1 MGYSRE
7 SDSFVVPM
15 KAGNAAGGKEA
26 THGTRSEETPT
37 VPSSGESVETK
48 LHRIAEKARNE
59 PGFKFTSLYHL
70 MNEELLRECFQRLR
84 KDAAAGIDEVT
95 KKMYA
100 ENLDANLLNLIDRL
114 HKMAYIPQ
122 PVRRIY
128 IPKPG
133 SDKQRPLGIPCF
145 EDKLVQAGLV
155 RILQAV
161 YEQDF
166 IEDSYG
172 FRPARNCH
180 KALRALSDTVENKS
194 VNHIVE
200 ADIKGFFD
208 NVSQEWLNKFLAHRI
223 EDKRIQRMV
232 KRFLKAGVAED
243 GNVTVSD
250 EGTPQGGVISP
261 LLANIYLHYALDL
274 WFEKV
279 YRKSC
284 TGFARLIRYADDFV
298 ACFQYEPDAVRF
310 RRELGNRLSKFGLEV
325 EPTKTRVVKFG
336 RFAVQNATAKGEKP
350 ETFDF
355 LGFTHYCGTRRDGKG
370 FRMKR
375 MTARKKF
382 TAKLKA
388 FKEWL
393 KSARTMKTKELW
405 ETAIAKLNGHY
416 AYYGVTDNLSGI
428 NRFREEVRKLLSK
441 WLNRR
446 GKRGCLNWQKF
457 AEMLKRFP
465 LPEPRIKVSM
475 FKSL

>member
-1 MGYSRE
+1 M
-7 SDSFVVPM
+7 V
-15 KAGNAAGGKEA
+15 A
-26 THGTRSEETPT
+26 RSEETPA
-37 VPSSGESVETK
+37 VHRSGEPVETK
-48 LHRIAEKARNE
+48 LRRIAEKARTE
-59 PGFKFTSLYHL
+59 PSFKFTSLYHL
-70 MNEELLRECFQRLR
+70 MNEELLRECFKRLR
-84 KDAAAGIDEVT
+84 KDAAAGIDKVT
-95 KKMYA
+95 KEMYA
-100 ENLDANLLNLIDRL
+100 ENLDANLSELIERL
-114 HKMAYIPQ
+114 HRMAYIPQ
-122 PVRRIY
+122 PVRRKY
-128 IPKPG
+128 IAKPG
-133 SDKQRPLGIPCF
+133 SAKQRPLGIPCF

-155 RILQAV
+155 RILESV

-180 KALRALSDTVENKS
+180 KALRALSDTVENKQ

-208 NVSQEWLNKFLAHRI
+208 NVNQEWLMKFLAHRI

-243 GNVTVSD
+243 GNVTVGD

-279 YRKSC
+279 VRKKC
-284 TGFARLIRYADDFV
+284 TGFARLIRYADDFIV
-298 ACFQYEPDAVRF
+298 CFQYKLDAEKF
-310 RRELGNRLSKFGLEV
+310 RRELGKRLGRFGLEV
-325 EPTKTRVVKFG
+325 EPTKTRVVEFG
-336 RFAVQNATAKGEKP
+336 RFAVQNAKGRGERA

-355 LGFTHYCGTRRDGKG
+355 LGLTHYCGTRRDGKG

-375 MTARKKF
+375 VTARKKF

-393 KSARTMKTKELW
+393 KRARTLKTKELW
-405 ETAIAKLNGHY
+405 ETAKAKLRGHY
-416 AYYGVTDNLSGI
+416 VYYGVSDNLPGI
-428 NRFREEVRKLLSK
+428 KRFGEEVKKLLFK

-457 AEMLKRFP
+457 GEMLKRFP
-465 LPEPRIKVSM
+465 LPEPRIKVRM
-475 FKSL
+475 FGFPVN